1 MQFTISQSVRLGAI
15 ALAVLAVT
23 LSTPVLAASA
33 CKGLEQAACETTDG
47 CRWQAG
53 YTRKDGI
60 EVTSHCRSSGKK
72 KQVSES
78 TPAAAPASAPAPT
91 TAPTPAPTT
100 APTPAPTTAPTPA
113 PATAPTPSQSTE
125 QSAETAS

>member
-1 MQFTISQSVRLGAI
+1 MQFTISQPARLGAI
-15 ALAVLAVT
+15 SLAVLAVT
-23 LSTPVLAASA
+23 LSAPALSASA

-60 EVTSHCRSSGKK
+60 EVTSHCRTGKK
-72 KQVSES
+72 KEVSES
-78 TPAAAPASAPAPT
+78 APAAAPASAPE
-91 TAPTPAPTT
+91 PTPPA
-100 APTPAPTTAPTPA
+100 TPATPA
-113 PATAPTPSQSTE
+113 QSTE

>member
-1 MQFTISQSVRLGAI
+1 MQFTISQPARLGAI
-15 ALAVLAVT
+15 SLAVLAVT
-23 LSTPVLAASA
+23 LSAPALSASA
-33 CKGLEQAACETTDG
+33 CKGLEQAPCETTDG

-72 KQVSES
+72 KEVSES
-78 TPAAAPASAPAPT
+78 APAAAPASAPE
-91 TAPTPAPTT
+91 PTPPA
-100 APTPAPTTAPTPA
+100 TPATPA
-113 PATAPTPSQSTE
+113 QSTE

>member
-1 MQFTISQSVRLGAI
+1 MQFTISQPARLGAI
-15 ALAVLAVT
+15 ALAVLAIT

-60 EVTSHCRSSGKK
+60 EVTSHCRMGKK
-72 KQVSES
+72 KEGSES
-78 TPAAAPASAPAPT
+78 APAAAPASAPEPTSAPT
-91 TAPTPAPTT
+91 SAPIPA
-100 APTPAPTTAPTPA
+100 
-113 PATAPTPSQSTE
+113 QSTE